1 MRGRVAVLLVGL
13 GINLGLGVFAQPVFR
28 GTEIFPADEFAA
40 RRARVMAE
48 IGDGVAVVLGTTE
61 PAGEMPFRQ
70 NSQFFYLTGV
80 TEPRASVV
88 IDGRAKTTT
97 VFMQPWT
104 ARQDSSQYGKG
115 MSPGAEAAR
124 ALGVDAAVDRAGFA
138 AAIDSIVSAKRVVYT
153 PFAAEVLGS
162 QSQGDPTRLWT
173 ANKQDPFD
181 GRDSREATF
190 IAKLKEKGSTLEVK
204 NLDTIVNAMRAVKS
218 AREVAVIRE
227 ATNIT
232 GLAIMAAMRESR
244 PGLHE
249 YELQAPAEYVFK
261 KHGALGAAYF
271 ALIATGE
278 NTYYT
283 HYNRNTSVLADG
295 DVVQFDYAP
304 DYKYYQSDVT
314 RVFPA
319 NGTFTPRQREMYG
332 IYLTLYQAVLTS
344 IKVHVTPADVIK
356 AALVKMD
363 ATMASYPFTD
373 ARIKT
378 AATNFVENYRR
389 QQPNARSLGHNV
401 GMEVHDVGGLQAA
414 TFEPGRVFTIEPQ
427 FRIEEEHLGIRLED
441 MILITETG
449 YENLSGF
456 VPIEIDDI
464 ERWMATKDAALVPV
478 RIVTALGDIDMALD
492 AEHAPVSTANF
503 LKYVDE
509 GFYEG
514 GRFHRATRPETYN
527 PVLPNRPPMRVIQ
540 AGIKPGAQ
548 PGIAPI
554 PLERTS
560 ATGVHHTK
568 GTVSMARGGPDT
580 ATSDFFVVLEDDPT
594 LDFGWKRFDDAQGA
608 AAFGH
613 VTRGME
619 VVQKINA
626 QPTAPRQAT
635 ADNPL
640 TLTQNLAPPIAIIR
654 ACRIAPVGMPATG
667 CPGGAIK

>member
-28 GTEIFPADEFAA
+28 GTEIFPAEEFVA

-61 PAGEMPFRQ
+61 PAGEVPFRQ

-97 VFMQPWT
+97 VFLQTKT
-104 ARQDSSQYGKG
+104 ARQDDSQYGKG
-115 MSPGAEAAR
+115 MGPGADTAR
-124 ALGVDAAVDRAGFA
+124 VLGVDAAVDRTAFTAVIESILA
-138 AAIDSIVSAKRVVYT
+138 ARREVYT

-162 QSQGDPTRLWT
+162 QSQGDPTRLWA
-173 ANKQDPFD
+173 ANRQDPWD

-190 IAKLKEKGSTLEVK
+190 IAKLKEKAPTLSVK
-204 NLDTIVNAMRAVKS
+204 NLDPMVNAMRAVKS
-218 AREVAVIRE
+218 AREIAVIRE
-227 ATNIT
+227 ATNIS
-232 GLAIMAAMRESR
+232 GLAIMAAMRGSR
-244 PGLHE
+244 PGLRE
-249 YELQAPAEYVFK
+249 YDLQAPAEYVFK
-261 KHGALGAAYF
+261 RHGAFGASYF
-271 ALIATGE
+271 ALIATGQ

-283 HYNRNTSVLADG
+283 HYNRNTSVIADG
-295 DVVQFDYAP
+295 DLVQFDYAP

-332 IYLTLYQAVLTS
+332 IYLKLYQAVLTS
-344 IKVHVTPADVIK
+344 IKAHVTPADVIK
-356 AALVKMD
+356 DALVKMD
-363 ATMASYPFTD
+363 STMASYPFTD

-378 AATNFVENYRR
+378 AATNFVETYRR
-389 QQPNARSLGHNV
+389 QQPNLRSLGHNV
-401 GMEVHDVGGLQAA
+401 GMEVHDVGGLQAT

-441 MILITETG
+441 MILITDTG
-449 YENLSGF
+449 YENLSAF

-464 ERWMATKDAALVPV
+464 ERWMATRDVALVRV
-478 RIVTALGDIDMALD
+478 RVETALGDIDMALD
-492 AEHAPVSTANF
+492 AEHAPISTANF
-503 LKYVDE
+503 LKYVDG

-554 PLERTS
+554 PLERSS
-560 ATGVHHTK
+560 ATGIRHTK
-568 GTVSMARGGPDT
+568 GAVSMARGGPDT
-580 ATSDFFVVLEDDPT
+580 ATSDFFIVLEDDPT
-594 LDFGWKRFDDAQGA
+594 LDFGWKRFDDGQGA

-613 VTRGME
+613 VTRGFE
-619 VVQKINA
+619 IAQKINA
-626 QPTAPRQAT
+626 QPTALRQAT

-640 TLTQNLAPPIAIIR
+640 TLTQNLTPTITIIK
-654 ACRIAPVGMPATG
+654 ACRITPVSMPATG
-667 CPGGAIK
+667 CPK